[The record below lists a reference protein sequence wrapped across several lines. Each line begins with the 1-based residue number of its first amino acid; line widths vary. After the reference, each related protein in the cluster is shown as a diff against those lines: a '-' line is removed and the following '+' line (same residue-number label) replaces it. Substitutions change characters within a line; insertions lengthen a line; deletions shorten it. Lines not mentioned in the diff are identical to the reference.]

1 MQDNEKYNDKQNMF
15 IRALLGIPPKKP
27 KQTKIERNKNNES
40 KKNTRQRQAKK
51 IIDGTGS
58 SRNKR

>member
-27 KQTKIERNKNNES
+27 KQTKIERNKN
-40 KKNTRQRQAKK
+40 TRQRQAKK
-51 IIDGTGS
+51 II
-58 SRNKR
+58 K